1 MKKVFPGSKIRL
13 KIDDSEGVY
22 VFSEKVSVK
31 EGLDVVP
38 PASPVGKA
46 ILGKSEGETVLVKG
60 AVEPISVKIQKILK
74 NENLIT
80 ARY

>member
-31 EGLDVVP
+31 EQGKNPIIIYPVIIY
-38 PASPVGKA
+38 PA
-46 ILGKSEGETVLVKG
+46 
-60 AVEPISVKIQKILK
+60 KIHKK
-74 NENLIT
+74 
-80 ARY
+80 